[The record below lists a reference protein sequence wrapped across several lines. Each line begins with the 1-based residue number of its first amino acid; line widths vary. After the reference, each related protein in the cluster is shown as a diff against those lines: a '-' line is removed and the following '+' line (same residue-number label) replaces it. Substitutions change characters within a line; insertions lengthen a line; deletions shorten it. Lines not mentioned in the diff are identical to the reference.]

1 MCLSSMYILLLI
13 AEKGLSHVTIQGSR
27 SFGSSDWVTDNGSPL
42 PYRHSII
49 WFDSDPHKT
58 VLFLFIR
65 SLFVATSPNTT
76 HIPAFACEIE
86 N

>member
-1 MCLSSMYILLLI
+1 MYILLLI
-13 AEKGLSHVTIQGSR
+13 AEKGVTIVTIQGSR

-42 PYRHSII
+42 PYRPSTI
-49 WFDSDPHKT
+49 WFASDPHAT
-58 VLFLFIR
+58 VLFLYKR
-65 SLFVATSPNTT
+65 GEFVATSPNTT